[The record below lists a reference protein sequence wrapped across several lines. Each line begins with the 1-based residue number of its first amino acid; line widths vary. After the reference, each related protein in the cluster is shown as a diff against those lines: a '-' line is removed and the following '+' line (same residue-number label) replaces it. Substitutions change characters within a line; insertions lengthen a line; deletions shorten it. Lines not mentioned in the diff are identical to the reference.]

1 MSDQRT
7 VLVTGATGNIGR
19 HIVATLA
26 AAGHPVRAASRHR
39 PTDPAA
45 ATSHVPFDWHD
56 PATHQPAVDG
66 VHAVHLMPPPASAD
80 PVGQVGAFLDL
91 AQDAGVRRIVLLSSS
106 AIRTGDPG
114 PGQLPA
120 TVADRFP
127 EWTVLRPSWF
137 MQNFVGA
144 HPHAHSILRD
154 GEIVTATGDGR
165 IGFIDAA
172 DIAAV
177 TVRVLTD
184 PVPHNAEH
192 LLTGPQT
199 HSYAEVAAMIS
210 EVGGRPVRHRTV
222 DVDTMRHRLVDGG
235 IPDGFAALLAGM
247 DGAIAAGAENRTT
260 STVADVTGRAPTSL
274 RDFCAAHAGHWR
286 RTVA

>member
-1 MSDQRT
+1 MSEQPT

-26 AAGHPVRAASRHR
+26 ASGHPVRAASRHR

-45 ATSHVPFDWHD
+45 ATNHAPFDWHD
-56 PATHQPAVDG
+56 PATHRAAVDG
-66 VHAVHLMPPPASAD
+66 VHAVYLIPPPGSVD

-165 IGFIDAA
+165 VAFIDAA

-177 TVRVLTD
+177 AARALTD
-184 PVPHNAEH
+184 PTPHNAEH
-192 LLTGPQT
+192 LLTGPQA
-199 HSYAEVAAMIS
+199 HDYAEVATMIS
-210 EVGGRPVRHRTV
+210 EVGGRPVRHRSV
-222 DVDTMRHRLVDGG
+222 DVATMRRRLVGFG

-247 DGAIAAGAENRTT
+247 DAAIAAGSEDRTT
-260 STVADVTGRAPTSL
+260 STVHDVTGRAPTSL
-274 RDFCAAHAGHWR
+274 HDFCTAHWR

>member
-7 VLVTGATGNIGR
+7 VLVTGATGNVGR

-39 PTDPAA
+39 PIDPAA

-66 VHAVHLMPPPASAD
+66 VHAVYLMPPPASAD

-114 PGQLPA
+114 PGQLHA
-120 TVADRFP
+120 KIVDRFP

-137 MQNFVGA
+137 MQNFG
-144 HPHAHSILRD
+144 
-154 GEIVTATGDGR
+154 GGGC
-165 IGFIDAA
+165 
-172 DIAAV
+172 
-177 TVRVLTD
+177 RVL
-184 PVPHNAEH
+184 VGV
-192 LLTGPQT
+192 LTGGVRRRSSFSTRARMAWQ
-199 HSYAEVAAMIS
+199 SGQA
-210 EVGGRPVRHRTV
+210 RPVGT
-222 DVDTMRHRLVDGG
+222 
-235 IPDGFAALLAGM
+235 
-247 DGAIAAGAENRTT
+247 
-260 STVADVTGRAPTSL
+260 
-274 RDFCAAHAGHWR
+274 R
-286 RTVA
+286 R